1 MMEWIGALKVA
12 KDIVK
17 GGISAYKAGEVVD
30 ALIAK
35 SVDEYSS
42 ILTDNEKALHAQ
54 YKSET
59 ENEQKS
65 KLRLSYLGTLAKNT
79 SLPED
84 FRTQIE
90 NAAQEYRKAE
100 NFALE
105 SMEDTM
111 MDYATTDDEKASLK
125 KVVDEFK
132 LK

>member
-1 MMEWIGALKVA
+1 M
-12 KDIVK
+12 
-17 GGISAYKAGEVVD
+17 D

-42 ILTDNEKALHAQ
+42 ILTENEKALHEKFKA
-54 YKSET
+54 ET

-65 KLRLSYLGTLAKNT
+65 KLRLSYLGSLAKNA